1 MPADAEPGIRLGADL
16 RGQPGELLIEPGGQ
30 RVGPVIIQQADGGQD
45 ICDVR
50 ERHGPRGQLPDRAG
64 PHRLAGPVD
73 GQQDPQAP
81 LGKGQ
86 RAR

>member
-1 MPADAEPGIRLGADL
+1 MPPQLEPGIQLGADL
-16 RGQPGELLIEPGGQ
+16 RGQPGELLIEPGSQG
-30 RVGPVIIQQADGGQD
+30 VGPVIVQHAGGGQD
-45 ICDVR
+45 IGDVR
-50 ERHGPRGQLPDRAG
+50 ERHGPGGQLADRAG

-81 LGKGQ
+81 LSKGQ